1 MNPRLRRTLRRPRQR
16 RGLAMLTAIA
26 LIALVGVAMAAAG
39 AVFRLDLRRTAA
51 SVQDA
56 QLRQL
61 LVAGE
66 RAAREAL
73 PAAGAGAG
81 AVTESDHPVALPP
94 ALAARGASLTV
105 RFEPGQKD
113 ADATAT
119 VEAALEGR
127 VASQTLHY
135 ERGPAGW
142 RLASAA
148 VNSPL

>member
-1 MNPRLRRTLRRPRQR
+1 MNPTPRRSRQR
-16 RGLAMLTAIA
+16 RGFAMLTAIA
-26 LIALVGVAMAAAG
+26 LIALVGVAMAAAA

-51 SVQDA
+51 AVRDA

-66 RAAREAL
+66 RAARETL
-73 PAAGAGAG
+73 PAGG
-81 AVTESDHPVALPP
+81 AVTQSNQSVALPP
-94 ALAARGASLTV
+94 AVAARGASLAV
-105 RFEPGQKD
+105 RFDPGQKD
-113 ADATAT
+113 GDATAT

-127 VASQTLHY
+127 AATQTLHY

-148 VNSPL
+148 LNPPT

>member
-81 AVTESDHPVALPP
+81 AVTESNHPVALPP
-94 ALAARGASLTV
+94 ALAARGESLVV
-105 RFEPGQKD
+105 RFGPRKKD
-113 ADATAT
+113 GEATAT

-127 VASQTLHY
+127 VASQTLLY
-135 ERGPAGW
+135 ERGPGGW

-148 VNSPL
+148 LNPPI

>member
-1 MNPRLRRTLRRPRQR
+1 MNPMLRRTPRPRHR

-39 AVFRLDLRRTAA
+39 AVFRIDLHRTAA
-51 SVQDA
+51 AVQDA
-56 QLRQL
+56 QLRQM
-61 LVAGE
+61 LVVGE

-81 AVTESDHPVALPP
+81 AVTESNHPVALPP
-94 ALAARGASLTV
+94 ALAARGESLVV
-105 RFEPGQKD
+105 RFGPRKKD
-113 ADATAT
+113 GEATAT

-127 VASQTLHY
+127 VASQTLLY
-135 ERGPAGW
+135 ERGPGGG

-148 VNSPL
+148 LNPPI

>member
-1 MNPRLRRTLRRPRQR
+1 MNPMPRRTPRRPRHR

-26 LIALVGVAMAAAG
+26 LIALVGMAMAAAG
-39 AVFRLDLRRTAA
+39 AVFHLDLRRTAA
-51 SVQDA
+51 AVQDA

-73 PAAGAGAG
+73 PAAGAGA
-81 AVTESDHPVALPP
+81 VTDADHPVALPP
-94 ALAARGASLTV
+94 ALAARGASLVV
-105 RFEPGQKD
+105 RFDPGKKPG
-113 ADATAT
+113 DATAT

-127 VASQTLHY
+127 VMSQTLHY

-148 VNSPL
+148 I